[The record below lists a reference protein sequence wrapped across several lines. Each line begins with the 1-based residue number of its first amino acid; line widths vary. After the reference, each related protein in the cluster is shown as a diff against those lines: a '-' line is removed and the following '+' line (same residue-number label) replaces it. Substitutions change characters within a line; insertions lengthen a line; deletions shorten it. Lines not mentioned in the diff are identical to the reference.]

1 MLPSEEIKEKLDLV
15 EFLKGY
21 IELKPAGRNYRGLC
35 PFHNEK
41 TPSFIVSPE
50 RQIWRCFG
58 CGEGGDIFRFLMRY
72 ENLEFYEALR
82 ILAEKAGV
90 DIKRGAS
97 ADQRQ
102 FNTLYEINHA
112 AKDLYQAKLK
122 NAKPVIDYLKNRKL
136 DGKTASEFE
145 VGFAPP
151 GFDAVTVELVNQGYR
166 IEDIVRAGLALK
178 TEKGRY
184 LDRFRN
190 RIMFPIHNHFGK
202 VVGFSGRIMPGDNSE
217 MAKYINSPETPIF
230 NKSRVLYGF
239 WQSKKSIREEQK
251 ALLVE
256 GQMDFLMLWQSGIKN
271 AIATS
276 GTALTQDHLRSLGR
290 VTNNLVLAFD
300 SDEPG
305 LIAAERVIDM
315 GGSRDFNVF
324 VLNLGKYKDPAE
336 AAEQEPQFLK
346 KAMAEAKP
354 AMEYY
359 FDYYLKEDALRTAA
373 GKKKVVR
380 KVLEK
385 IANLSSGIEKVH
397 WLRELSYRVGI
408 PEAELLTETEMLSSE
423 TEEEGT
429 YIIQSGNERK
439 KLARAELIAERIL
452 HILSSRTDLGAAV
465 VGYQEYIPGIYRQ
478 IYEALI
484 SHQELAGEAKEIM
497 NLISLYP
504 DYDESF
510 KVGDVR
516 KEELETLLG
525 ELEFEY
531 LNIIKEQLRREILIA
546 ERQGDLSTLNGKL
559 KKFDDTT
566 RRMQDIRHVKENPE
580 NPAG

>member
-21 IELKPAGRNYRGLC
+21 IELKPAGRNYKGLC

-82 ILAEKAGV
+82 VLAEKASV
-90 DIKRGAS
+90 DIKGGAS

-102 FNTLYEINHA
+102 YNTLYEINNA
-112 AKDLYQAKLK
+112 AKDIYKEELKSSKL
-122 NAKPVIDYLKNRKL
+122 AIDYLKSRKL
-136 DGKTASEFE
+136 DGETASGFE
-145 VGFAPP
+145 VGFVPQ
-151 GFDAVTVELVNQGYR
+151 GFDAVTIKLVNQGYR
-166 IEDIVRAGLALK
+166 MEDIVRAGLAVK

-202 VVGFSGRIMPGDNSE
+202 VVGFSGRLMPGDDSG

-239 WQSKKSIREEQK
+239 WQSKKPIRQEQK

-256 GQMDFLMLWQSGIKN
+256 GQMDFLMLWQRGVEN
-271 AIATS
+271 VIATS
-276 GTALTQDHLRSLGR
+276 GTSLTQDHLRSLGR

-305 LIAAERVIDM
+305 LMAAERVIDM
-315 GGSRDFNVF
+315 AGARDFNVM

-336 AAEQEPQFLK
+336 AAEEDPQFLK
-346 KAMAEAKP
+346 NAVVTAKP

-359 FDYYLKEDALRTAA
+359 FDYYLREDELKTAPGRKRA
-373 GKKKVVR
+373 IR

-385 IANLSSGIEKVH
+385 IANLSSGVERVH
-397 WLRELSYRVGI
+397 WLRELSYRVSV
-408 PEAELLTETEMLSSE
+408 PEAELLSE
-423 TEEEGT
+423 TEALGPEKEEEEE
-429 YIIQSGNERK
+429 YVIQSGNERR
-439 KLARAELIAERIL
+439 KLARSELIAERIL
-452 HILSSRTDLGAAV
+452 HILSNRTDLGEFV
-465 VGYQEYIPGIYRQ
+465 VGYKKYIPGIYLQ

-484 SHQELAGEAKEIM
+484 NKQELAGEAKEIM
-497 NLISLYP
+497 NLVSLYP
-504 DYDESF
+504 DYDETF
-510 KVGDVR
+510 RVGDIR
-516 KEELETLLG
+516 KEELDILLR
-525 ELEFEY
+525 ELEFEH
-531 LNIIKEQLRREILIA
+531 LNAIKERLRREILMA
-546 ERQGDLSTLNGKL
+546 ERQGELEVLGEKL
-559 KKFDDTT
+559 KEFDDTT
-566 RRMQDIRHVKENPE
+566 HRMQDIRHVKEN
-580 NPAG
+580 